1 MGNNLAIGQYIQFL
15 RKQKNLSQKE
25 LAHSLGCSFQA
36 VSKWE
41 TGENLP
47 DAGILLELADILNT
61 TTDKILSAGNLI
73 LRKTKR
79 VSISDI
85 REGFK
90 ALEDLKNFF
99 GEKSTFY
106 RGAIEGINQ
115 KMQIDIETYLKD
127 EQGREHLLA
136 EAVIQYI
143 TNGYVVDVEE
153 IEEYFPTN
161 KLKDKIKRYMN
172 DGSLF
177 DMKSEKY
184 LEYRPTFPQAAV
196 DLIFSMVSDP
206 IIADIGSGT
215 GRLSGRCLSRAKELY
230 AVEPNAQMRR
240 TAEAQLSEYHNYH
253 SVAAFA
259 QQTSLSENS
268 VDVIT
273 VASAYHWFDNEATRQ
288 EFRRI
293 LKKDGY
299 VFLFWDMYTGNIFDS
314 EKEIIDQK
322 YRQLNNRPTSGIT
335 REERAEKLFGKN
347 KYQKQVFETTIYQ
360 SFEAFLGGW
369 SSASYMPKAGTADYK
384 TFEKEAHSLFEHFEV
399 NGLLETKIT
408 TLCFYGQLSL
418 R

>member
-1 MGNNLAIGQYIQFL
+1 MGNNVAIGQYIQFL

-47 DAGILLELADILNT
+47 DASILLELADILNT

-79 VSISDI
+79 VCIADI
-85 REGFK
+85 REGFR
-90 ALEDLKNFF
+90 ALEELKTFF
-99 GEKSTFY
+99 GENSTFY

-115 KMQIDIETYLKD
+115 KMQIDIESYLRD
-127 EQGREHLLA
+127 EKGREHLLA

-143 TNGYVVDVEE
+143 TNGYVVDAEE
-153 IEEYFPTN
+153 IEECFTTA
-161 KLKDKIKRYMN
+161 KLKDKIKRYLN

-184 LEYRPTFPQAAV
+184 LEYRPMFPQAAV
-196 DLIFSMVSDP
+196 DLIFATISEP

-215 GRLSGRCLSRAKELY
+215 GRLSGRCLGRAKELY

-240 TAEAQLSEYHNYH
+240 TAEMQLSEYPNYH

-259 QQTSLSENS
+259 QQTSLPENS

-299 VFLFWDMYTGNIFDS
+299 VFLFWDIYTGNIFDS

-322 YRQLNNRPTSGIT
+322 YRELNNRPASGII
-335 REERAEKLFGKN
+335 RQERAENLFGKN

-369 SSASYMPKAGTADYK
+369 SSASYMPKIGTKEYK
-384 TFEKEAHSLFEHFEV
+384 TYEKEARALFEHFAV

-408 TLCFYGQLSL
+408 TLCFYGQL
-418 R
+418 

>member
-1 MGNNLAIGQYIQFL
+1 MGNNVAIGQYIQFL
-15 RKQKNLSQKE
+15 RKQKNLSQK
-25 LAHSLGCSFQA
+25 
-36 VSKWE
+36 
-41 TGENLP
+41 
-47 DAGILLELADILNT
+47 ELADILNT

-79 VSISDI
+79 VCIADI
-85 REGFK
+85 REGFR
-90 ALEDLKNFF
+90 ALEELKTFF
-99 GEKSTFY
+99 GENSTFY

-115 KMQIDIETYLKD
+115 KMQIDIESYLRD
-127 EQGREHLLA
+127 EKGREYLLA

-143 TNGYVVDVEE
+143 TNGYVVDAEE
-153 IEEYFPTN
+153 IEECFTTA
-161 KLKDKIKRYMN
+161 KLKDKIKRYLN

-184 LEYRPTFPQAAV
+184 LEYRPMFPQAAV
-196 DLIFSMVSDP
+196 DLIFATISEP
-206 IIADIGSGT
+206 IIADIGSGM
-215 GRLSGRCLSRAKELY
+215 GRLSGRCLGRAKELY

-240 TAEAQLSEYHNYH
+240 TAEMQLSEYPNYH

-259 QQTSLSENS
+259 QQTSLPENS

-299 VFLFWDMYTGNIFDS
+299 VFLFWDIYTGNIFDS

-322 YRQLNNRPTSGIT
+322 YRELNNRPASGII
-335 REERAEKLFGKN
+335 RQERAENLFGKN

-369 SSASYMPKAGTADYK
+369 SSASYMPKIGTKEYK
-384 TFEKEAHSLFEHFEV
+384 TYEKEARTRFEHFAV

-408 TLCFYGQLSL
+408 TLCFYGQL
-418 R
+418 

>member
-1 MGNNLAIGQYIQFL
+1 MGNNVAIGQYIQFL
-15 RKQKNLSQKE
+15 RKQNHLSQKE
-25 LAHSLGCSFQA
+25 LAHRLGCSFQA

-47 DAGILLELADILNT
+47 DASILLELADILNT

-73 LRKTKR
+73 LRKKKR
-79 VSISDI
+79 IYVADI
-85 REGFK
+85 FDGFN
-90 ALEDLKNFF
+90 ALEDLKKCF
-99 GEKSTFY
+99 GEQSPFY

-115 KMQIDIETYLKD
+115 KMQIDIESYLRD
-127 EQGREHLLA
+127 ESGKEHLLA
-136 EAVIQYI
+136 EAVIQHI
-143 TNGYVVDVEE
+143 TNGYIVDTEE
-153 IEEYFPTN
+153 IDKYFTTA
-161 KLKDKIKRYMN
+161 KLKDKIKRYLE

-184 LEYRPTFPQAAV
+184 VEYRPMFPQAAV
-196 DLIFSMVSDP
+196 DLIFSLVSAP
-206 IIADIGSGT
+206 VIADIGSGT

-240 TAEAQLSEYHNYH
+240 IAETQLSEYSNYH

-259 QQTSLSENS
+259 QQTSLSERS
-268 VDVIT
+268 VDIIT

-299 VFLFWDMYTGNIFDS
+299 VFLFWDIYTGNIFDS

-322 YRQLNNRPTSGIT
+322 YRQLYNRPTSGIT
-335 REERAEKLFGKN
+335 REARAENLFGKN

-360 SFEAFLGGW
+360 SFEVFLGGW
-369 SSASYMPKAGTADYK
+369 SSASYMPKIGTKEYK
-384 TFEKEAHSLFEHFEV
+384 TYEKEARLLFEHFAV

-408 TLCFYGQLSL
+408 TLCFFGQLL
-418 R
+418 